1 MQNGSRYSPP
11 SSPVDAAAAPHAAVP
26 RPRAVRSMAT
36 SERKRVVVTGACGYV
51 ASLMLPELREKYEL
65 V

>member
-1 MQNGSRYSPP
+1 
-11 SSPVDAAAAPHAAVP
+11 
-26 RPRAVRSMAT
+26 MAT
-36 SERKRVVVTGACGYV
+36 SERKRVVVTGVCGYV

>member
-1 MQNGSRYSPP
+1 MARPRPYG
-11 SSPVDAAAAPHAAVP
+11 AAAAVP